1 MIIFSHNNAVSDLCD
16 VLIPEHLATFGYTYV
31 KSSWSDWTGK
41 TDNLWNRSPL
51 IIETRVTE
59 YNHTAWRR
67 HYYLKW
73 DIKTLTSLTC
83 VHFEYI
89 SKKHFF
95 IDLTDYVLWS
105 HLTHIISVIFVN
117 LITHLTNIYGYLSV
131 LVILEWQCKKNAINQ
146 FMNDW

>member
-1 MIIFSHNNAVSDLCD
+1 MQYLTYAMYWSQNTLQ
-16 VLIPEHLATFGYTYV
+16 HLAIHMSKAVEVTEPEKQT
-31 KSSWSDWTGK
+31 
-41 TDNLWNRSPL
+41 NLWNRSPL